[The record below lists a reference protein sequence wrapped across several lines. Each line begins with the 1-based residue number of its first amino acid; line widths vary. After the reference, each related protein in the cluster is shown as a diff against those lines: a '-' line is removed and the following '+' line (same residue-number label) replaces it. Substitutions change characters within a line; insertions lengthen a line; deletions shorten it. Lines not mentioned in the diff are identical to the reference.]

1 MIDDDF
7 QVMRVVSEYMID
19 DDFHVVK
26 LVPDYDDA

>member
-7 QVMRVVSEYMID
+7 QAMRVVPEYVVD

>member
-7 QVMRVVSEYMID
+7 QVMRVVPEYMKD
-19 DDFHVVK
+19 DDFHVLK